1 MELKQMKYLLCLA
14 EEGHVTRAARRL
26 HIVQPAL
33 SMQIA
38 RLEAEFGR
46 KLFNR
51 TRHGVSLTPAGAT
64 LVQLVA
70 PIVRDADRATDEMAR
85 LDGRVSGRVRIGLI
99 TSVAQTTV
107 ASFSAKVAK
116 QFPDVQLSV
125 CEGYTEV
132 LLDWVTT
139 GEIDAALV
147 NVPRHKLALSS
158 TTLLEEEMVFAYRA
172 GSNIVLPKRLRFE
185 DVARYNLVTP
195 SKRHG
200 LRLILDNRA
209 AEVGI
214 ELKPKLEV
222 DTLHAIAEVVAT
234 TDLVTILPSI
244 ALAQMLASERICG
257 RLFAAPGIS
266 RAIAAVHDDRR
277 VLSAATGA
285 VIDIIKDDLV
295 AAAARTARYV
305 TPKRRQSK

>member
-244 ALAQMLASERICG
+244 ALAQMLASGRICG

-277 VLSAATGA
+277 VLSAATSA

>member
-70 PIVRDADRATDEMAR
+70 PIVRDADRAADEMAR
-85 LDGRVSGRVRIGLI
+85 LDGRIAGRVRIGLI

-147 NVPRHKLALSS
+147 NVPRHKLTLSS
-158 TTLLEEEMVFAYRA
+158 ATLLEEEMVFAYRA
-172 GSNIVLPKRLRFE
+172 GSGIVLPKRLRFE

-234 TDLVTILPSI
+234 TDLVTVLPSI
-244 ALAQMLASERICG
+244 ALAQMLASGRISG

-266 RAIAAVHDDRR
+266 RAIAAVHDNRR
-277 VLSAATGA
+277 VLSAATSA
-285 VIDIIKDDLV
+285 VIEVIRDDLV

-305 TPKRRQSK
+305 TPKRRLSK

>member
-1 MELKQMKYLLCLA
+1 MTIRPRRGRSMELKQMKYLLCLA

-70 PIVRDADRATDEMAR
+70 PIVRDADRAADEMAR
-85 LDGRVSGRVRIGLI
+85 LDGRISGRVRIGLI

-158 TTLLEEEMVFAYRA
+158 TTLLEEE
-172 GSNIVLPKRLRFE
+172 
-185 DVARYNLVTP
+185 
-195 SKRHG
+195 
-200 LRLILDNRA
+200 
-209 AEVGI
+209 
-214 ELKPKLEV
+214 
-222 DTLHAIAEVVAT
+222 
-234 TDLVTILPSI
+234 
-244 ALAQMLASERICG
+244 
-257 RLFAAPGIS
+257 
-266 RAIAAVHDDRR
+266 
-277 VLSAATGA
+277 
-285 VIDIIKDDLV
+285 
-295 AAAARTARYV
+295 
-305 TPKRRQSK
+305 